1 MKKYRININKVLLDN
16 AEIEAK
22 NLKDAKEKIR
32 ELIKNKFEIE
42 DENENI
48 YDIEINEIDDEVK
61 ENNLENT
68 TLFEQFIEYI
78 IYKIEEDMFNKLEEN
93 EEIYDK
99 EYIEESE

>member
-1 MKKYRININKVLLDN
+1 MKKYRININKVLIDN

-32 ELIKNKFEIE
+32 ELINNKFEIE